1 MPAYQAVVRARDGR
15 KLRKSFSKLDEAVGW
30 RDETRVGVRQR
41 TVVTPTSVTF
51 REYAERWPDGARTG
65 INLTRDLS
73 AYKPSTTRAYAKH
86 IKRIYPM
93 LGRCDS
99 LTSTYRTCKMR
110 RTNSPRLDCPRRACV
125 THSTRFGRSAPGQ
138 ARAADCDQPDD
149 WARVEGARTGA
160 VIGSIDPSGSR

>member
-51 REYAERWPDGARTG
+51 REYAERWLDGARTG

-93 LGRCDS
+93 LGQMRLSDIDLQDVQDAANQ
-99 LTSTYRTCKMR
+99 LTASGLSASSVRNTFDPVRKICARAR
-110 RTNSPRLDCPRRACV
+110 RERLIAINP
-125 THSTRFGRSAPGQ
+125 TIGLELKAPG
-138 ARAADCDQPDD
+138 RAP
-149 WARVEGARTGA
+149 
-160 VIGSIDPSGSR
+160 